1 MDPDSQRAG
10 SGYSMNQSAPPLH
23 HHATYLRGMR
33 AEAPK
38 YMEAELIGSVEQ
50 YGGQKTFG
58 RPILAA
64 VNPAARAVDG
74 VISDLWWC
82 ET

>member
-10 SGYSMNQSAPPLH
+10 SGYSVNQSAPPLD

-38 YMEAELIGSVEQ
+38 YIEAGLIGSIEP
-50 YGGQKTFG
+50 YGGQKTF
-58 RPILAA
+58 RSPILAA
-64 VNPAARAVDG
+64 VNPTARAVDR